1 MSYRVKHI
9 IYLLATLDSDEV
21 LVEFSRLNEI
31 KSTVLR
37 QDLTKGL
44 NQTLLIEKNT
54 TDESLSM
61 GDISTAKFV
70 YIETDLEL
78 QIKLNGGSE
87 IFKLS
92 PTSGSKAKMLWEGEF
107 TSIVVTNASTDT
119 DAIVS
124 YLVAG

>member
-1 MSYRVKHI
+1 MSYRVKHT

>member
-1 MSYRVKHI
+1 MSYRVKHT

-78 QIKLNGGSE
+78 QVKLNGGSE
-87 IFKLS
+87 ILKLS

-107 TSIVVTNASTDT
+107 TSIVVTNASADT